1 MVKNV
6 SRNRLVLTLPLR
18 TKEMSQKDLA
28 DKMGVSAA
36 YVGKLLKGK
45 ENLTLETICKIQA
58 ALDENIINVTRPY
71 MTKQVLTYTTSI
83 VVSEKIL

>member
-1 MVKNV
+1 
-6 SRNRLVLTLPLR
+6 
-18 TKEMSQKDLA
+18 
-28 DKMGVSAA
+28 MGVSAA

-83 VVSEKIL
+83 VVSEKDIIDSKKYYSKNECQNFIESCDNNNAA

>member
-1 MVKNV
+1 
-6 SRNRLVLTLPLR
+6 
-18 TKEMSQKDLA
+18 
-28 DKMGVSAA
+28 MGVSAA

-71 MTKQVLTYTTSI
+71 MTEQVLTYTTSI
-83 VVSEKIL
+83 VVSEKDIIDSKKYYSKNEYKNFIESCDNNNAA